1 MLVYGRLLSFGRMS
15 ESLVIGRKTFSDFY
29 RAQARN
35 FGEMTKTTHDARE
48 IEDVESVLFCS
59 PLSIQ
64 SSDNEK

>member
-1 MLVYGRLLSFGRMS
+1 MS

-48 IEDVESVLFCS
+48 IEDVVCSVLFS
-59 PLSIQ
+59 PFYPIVGQREVTEYSI
-64 SSDNEK
+64 DK